1 MERIKQQDPQS
12 QTRASRAMQTLM
24 WLSHSKRA
32 LTIDELRHALAT
44 KTENAQFDPGN
55 LINTMLLV
63 ESCLGL
69 VTVDKE
75 ASTIRLVH
83 LSVNDYLQER
93 HEELFSG
100 GHGRLAVDCLN
111 YLLLK
116 DFQINTL
123 HQKSE
128 LDDLLVKFPFLT
140 YASFYWGQHAAQEF
154 NPEVENLTRI
164 FLGTETSLLLWGQL
178 IEMEERWKRYPWNP
192 GDVSKFVIIDTFPLH
207 VAARFGIV
215 NLAQTLLKEPTSDPN
230 LTDSLNRSPL
240 MLAAAHGH
248 ISVLRMLLEC

>member
-32 LTIDELRHALAT
+32 LTTDELRHALAM
-44 KTENAQFDPGN
+44 KTGEARFDPGN
-55 LINTMLLV
+55 LINTMFLI
-63 ESCLGL
+63 ESCLDL

-75 ASTIRLVH
+75 TSTIRLVY

-93 HEELFSG
+93 REELFTR
-100 GHGRLAVDCLN
+100 GHGKLAINCLN
-111 YLLLK
+111 YLLLQ
-116 DFQINTL
+116 DFQINTP

-140 YASFYWGQHAAQEF
+140 YASFYWVQHASQEL

-164 FLGTETSLLLWGQL
+164 FLG
-178 IEMEERWKRYPWNP
+178 R
-192 GDVSKFVIIDTFPLH
+192 
-207 VAARFGIV
+207 
-215 NLAQTLLKEPTSDPN
+215 
-230 LTDSLNRSPL
+230 
-240 MLAAAHGH
+240 
-248 ISVLRMLLEC
+248 